1 MEAQKSFQ
9 LQWDKFAA
17 AVAYLTECSERDE
30 TFGCAK
36 LVELL
41 YYADGA
47 AYLQLGT
54 PITGSN
60 YIHADHGPLPED
72 WRSLADR
79 LESEGVVR
87 EGIVRVEGEETS
99 SRHQC
104 PRPALGEKATTAA
117 LDCQERSILDDQLS
131 RFAEFSAG
139 QIEEYSHD
147 EVAWR
152 TTEPQRVMP
161 WELAGIRM
169 PKLTDDVKVRGQ
181 RIAEHIQKNGRQI
194 SRILVERQDAI

>member
-30 TFGCAK
+30 TFGSTK

-79 LESEGVVR
+79 LER
-87 EGIVRVEGEETS
+87 EEIVRVDVEVLS
-99 SRHQC
+99 SRHQRQ
-104 PRPALGEKATTAA
+104 RPLLGQKATTSP
-117 LDCQERSILDDQLS
+117 LNDQERSILDDQLR
-131 RFAEFSAG
+131 RFAEFNAG

-161 WELAGIRM
+161 WELAGIRI